1 MQNDD
6 VEDKGSI
13 PFSGSNLNQFVMDIV
28 DSIET
33 AESLQ
38 NLFAMLYFL
47 VAWAFGM
54 VSPFLVY
61 EIWKSC
67 KEERPFD
74 FNGASYW
81 CPIAIVM
88 LVISSALVMISF
100 FFMIAKNLL
109 RFVDCLD

>member
-1 MQNDD
+1 MD
-6 VEDKGSI
+6 VI
-13 PFSGSNLNQFVMDIV
+13 A

-33 AESLQ
+33 AKSLQ

-47 VAWAFGM
+47 AAWAFGM

-67 KEERPFD
+67 KEKRPFD
-74 FNGASYW
+74 FNGANYW

-88 LVISSALVMISF
+88 LAISSALCIISF
-100 FFMIAKNLL
+100 FFMIAQFLL
-109 RFVDCLD
+109 RLFNCLF

>member
-1 MQNDD
+1 MD
-6 VEDKGSI
+6 VI
-13 PFSGSNLNQFVMDIV
+13 A

-38 NLFAMLYFL
+38 YLFAVLYFL
-47 VAWAFGM
+47 AAWAFGM
-54 VSPFLVY
+54 VSPFLIY

-74 FNGASYW
+74 FYGADCW
-81 CPIAIVM
+81 CPVAIIM

-109 RFVDCLD
+109 RVFDCFC

>member
-1 MQNDD
+1 MD
-6 VEDKGSI
+6 V
-13 PFSGSNLNQFVMDIV
+13 IV
-28 DSIET
+28 DSIKI

-38 NLFAMLYFL
+38 FLFAMLYFI

-67 KEERPFD
+67 KEERPFN
-74 FNGASYW
+74 FNGADCW

-88 LVISSALVMISF
+88 LVISSALVILSF
-100 FFMIAKNLL
+100 FFMIAKALL
-109 RFVDCLD
+109 SLFNCLF

>member
-1 MQNDD
+1 MD
-6 VEDKGSI
+6 VI
-13 PFSGSNLNQFVMDIV
+13 A

-33 AESLQ
+33 AKSLQ

-47 VAWAFGM
+47 AAWAFGM

-67 KEERPFD
+67 KEKRPFD
-74 FNGASYW
+74 FNGANYW

-88 LVISSALVMISF
+88 LAISSALFLFS
-100 FFMIAKNLL
+100 L
-109 RFVDCLD
+109 